1 MAQLT
6 EKYLDAKLDD
16 VIDRLGIIINKTF
29 QEQKDYFDI
38 RFDKLENRVDKLEE
52 QIKRIE
58 VRLEKVE
65 YHLESLSNKVSLHL
79 DLSEK
84 RYLESKRRDAILAKW
99 VKQIADKTGVQVD
112 LAELDK
118 F

>member
-1 MAQLT
+1 MVQIT
-6 EKYLDAKLDD
+6 KKYFDEQFEN
-16 VIDRLGIIINKTF
+16 LGILINNAF
-29 QEQKDYFDI
+29 QEQKDHFDI

-52 QIKRIE
+52 KIRQIE
-58 VRLEKVE
+58 LRLEKIDHHIE
-65 YHLESLSNKVSLHL
+65 ALSNKVSLHL

-84 RYLESKRRDAILAKW
+84 RYLEGKRRDAILAKW